1 MLERVIPDELQAINE
16 SAAQAG
22 PRPCTR
28 HCRAGG
34 GRSQVPAD
42 GRGAAKG
49 ALAPSA
55 PRPRLSARH
64 RMQLGASQGAAV
76 GAAIG
81 RRAALLDAARPAAMI
96 KPRVGSEP
104 TT

>member
-1 MLERVIPDELQAINE
+1 MEESPDKLQAINE
-16 SAAQAG
+16 LAAPAG
-22 PRPCTR
+22 PHPCTR
-28 HCRAGG
+28 HCRASGS
-34 GRSQVPAD
+34 RSQVPAD
-42 GRGAAKG
+42 GRGAARG

-55 PRPRLSARH
+55 PWPRLSTRH
-64 RMQLGASQGAAV
+64 RMRRGASQGAAV

-81 RRAALLDAARPAAMI
+81 RRAAILDAAWPAAMI